1 MSPKIKTPISKPEI
15 IRPYK
20 NRPNSKRETL
30 LNWEY
35 AIQVPNGLPGFP
47 VVSSI
52 DALNAAIVYAK
63 GYKDHIE
70 HQHPCEPFTSE
81 IFQKFIRISDYIF
94 PNVERPICMTEA
106 NVKGYLKKIQDILD
120 KPDASGDERIF
131 YFEQRNRLL
140 RTRIFYKQF
149 HPKYK
154 YSLCIFKTMDG
165 TYYVITDL
173 GKFFNSTTKQKY
185 CMECNRYYEQSATN
199 RHNSK
204 CPIRCQACLRI
215 NPKDGRCKATA
226 PIECKKC
233 NRVSFFNYKK
243 PLKTN

>member
-1 MSPKIKTPISKPEI
+1 MSPKIISKPECVSA
-15 IRPYK
+15 YK
-20 NRPNSKRETL
+20 NRPTSKRESI
-30 LNWEY
+30 LNYEY
-35 AIQVPNGLPGFP
+35 AIPVPNGSSGFP
-47 VVSSI
+47 TVSPVN
-52 DALNAAIVYAK
+52 ALNIALVCAMKNKERFAY
-63 GYKDHIE
+63 
-70 HQHPCEPFTSE
+70 QQPCDPITPE
-81 IFQKFIRISDYIF
+81 IFQSYITF
-94 PNVERPICMTEA
+94 SNSLFVNAERPSCMSEN
-106 NVKGYLKKIQDILD
+106 NVKGYLQKIQDILD

-165 TYYVITDL
+165 NYYVITDL

-215 NPKDGRCKATA
+215 NPKDGRCKPTA
-226 PIECKKC
+226 PIECTKC
-233 NRVSFFNYKK
+233 NRVSFLITKN
-243 PLKTN
+243 L